1 MGACLSGLELYVIA
15 FADHAHRP
23 GAVGPIMALQSAGSA
38 LGGLLYGR
46 VSWRRPAAARLP
58 YLLAGLAVL
67 LAANAFAYALPL
79 LAVCVAA
86 AGTLSSPTLSTAYL
100 AAAQLAPDGA
110 ATRAT
115 TWVNSA
121 VNAGSSAG
129 GAVAALLLVRAP
141 LPLCFVLTAAVPACA
156 ALAAR
161 GRRARRTAA
170 PGGPADAGGP
180 ALVPDGGALAAFGE
194 EAGGGAARALIRRCP
209 RVRGRDGSALA
220 GGCRT
225 PALVLRA

>member
-1 MGACLSGLELYVIA
+1 M
-15 FADHAHRP
+15 
-23 GAVGPIMALQSAGSA
+23 
-38 LGGLLYGR
+38 GGLVYGR

-161 GRRARRTAA
+161 GRRARRTA
-170 PGGPADAGGP
+170 PPTGPAGADRSAPVPAGGP
-180 ALVPDGGALAAFGE
+180 LAAVGKD
-194 EAGGGAARALIRRCP
+194 AGGGAA
-209 RVRGRDGSALA
+209 GR
-220 GGCRT
+220 
-225 PALVLRA
+225 